1 VCRLASAPV
10 RCDPLRIREV
20 AAELIINAVKFTG
33 HGGEVTLETR
43 PDGDQAM
50 LRISDTGVGIPPED
64 LPHVTERFFR
74 GRRSIGVNGSG
85 IGLTIVD
92 ELVRAHH
99 GTIAFASRTGQGTQ
113 VTVLLP
119 SA

>member
-1 VCRLASAPV
+1 
-10 RCDPLRIREV
+10 RIREV
-20 AAELIINAVKFTG
+20 AANLITNAVKFTG
-33 HGGEVTLETR
+33 PGGEVTLETG
-43 PDGDQAM
+43 PVGGQAM

-74 GRRSIGVNGSG
+74 GRRSVGVGGSG
-85 IGLTIVD
+85 IGLAIVD
-92 ELVRAHH
+92 ELVTAHH
-99 GTIAFASRTGQGTQ
+99 RTVAFASRPGQGTQ